1 MPSISSGKFVVIGG
15 ASQVGTHIG
24 EQLLTGGAREVVL
37 VDNLWLGSPEQMQTL
52 LLDPRCRFV
61 RGDVLRVNELY
72 DPLEGADGVFH
83 VAGIMASTIAADPG
97 ASLDVNIRGVVN
109 SLEACRYQ
117 GVKKFVYSSSAGVY
131 GWLADETTDENSPY
145 RWQVAPAAS
154 KIYGAGKIIGEALAE
169 IYQERYG
176 IDYVAL
182 RYTAVY
188 GERQHG
194 RAVMGGHVAE
204 TCARIRN
211 GEAPIINGEGTQVQD
226 YIYVGDLAR
235 ANLMAMASDVSGEA
249 FNIVTGRDTSQKR
262 IVEIALEAAGSDL
275 KPEYLPFKVL
285 RLPPATRQCIS
296 NEKAKRMLGW
306 EPQVSIEEGV
316 ARVLRWVDQKR
327 TSKN

>member
-1 MPSISSGKFVVIGG
+1 MPAISGGKFVVLGG

-24 EQLLTGGAREVVL
+24 ECLLSGGAREVVL
-37 VDNLWLGSPEQMQTL
+37 VDNLWLGSPEQMQPL
-52 LLDPRCRFV
+52 LADQRCRFV

-109 SLEACRYQ
+109 SLEACRMQ

-131 GWLADETTDENSPY
+131 GWLEDEITDENSPY
-145 RWQVAPAAS
+145 RWQVAPASS

-176 IDYVAL
+176 IDWVAM

-194 RAVMGGHVAE
+194 RAIMGGHVAE

-211 GEAPIINGEGTQVQD
+211 GEAPIINGDGSQVQD
-226 YIYVGDLAR
+226 YIYVGDIGR
-235 ANLMAMASDVSGEA
+235 ANVMAMESDVSGEA
-249 FNIVTGRDTSQKR
+249 FNIVSGRDTSQKR
-262 IVEIALEAAGSDL
+262 IVELALAATGSNL
-275 KPEYLPFKVL
+275 QPEYRPFKVL
-285 RLPPATRQCIS
+285 RMPPATRQVLS

-306 EPQVSIEEGV
+306 EPEVFIEEGV

-327 TSKN
+327 AEAT